1 LDRLEQ
7 LCFDEHMG
15 GWFGSTT
22 SVPKKTVVY
31 QPPPPEVFVETT
43 TQDLIEDI
51 ETTRQKIT
59 ERLQEIND
67 MQMEAFEA
75 QQEKMKICYDFFGKY
90 EGAVQSSDWAR
101 LYWFGLHYVPPPN
114 RFDPRKKTVESK
126 PPNIP
131 TDWKAKMRFWRPD
144 KSYVGMDPE
153 GPEEVRKDVKAY
165 ANKKKDWEDYVDR
178 HWDAAFDDAFGV
190 SEFRAFLAT
199 IPQKINV
206 DLETAPTKD
215 VVTTWFELHENTK
228 YFYTKISM
236 DHVKCEGYQFEEIM
250 RYLEDYDK
258 KKQINEWKQKPAI
271 VQQLYDKVQDL
282 QDNVEILYKLTTVH
296 WMPNIIMYNGR
307 PTNMYTRYDPIGR
320 TTIERAEPPVKVSR
334 TSKSTP
340 QKDKAAAGGAKTTV
354 KTKK

>member
-1 LDRLEQ
+1 
-7 LCFDEHMG
+7 
-15 GWFGSTT
+15 
-22 SVPKKTVVY
+22 
-31 QPPPPEVFVETT
+31 
-43 TQDLIEDI
+43 
-51 ETTRQKIT
+51 
-59 ERLQEIND
+59 
-67 MQMEAFEA
+67 
-75 QQEKMKICYDFFGKY
+75 
-90 EGAVQSSDWAR
+90 
-101 LYWFGLHYVPPPN
+101 
-114 RFDPRKKTVESK
+114 
-126 PPNIP
+126 
-131 TDWKAKMRFWRPD
+131 
-144 KSYVGMDPE
+144 
-153 GPEEVRKDVKAY
+153 
-165 ANKKKDWEDYVDR
+165 
-178 HWDAAFDDAFGV
+178 
-190 SEFRAFLAT
+190 LAT

-206 DLETAPTKD
+206 DLETAPTED